1 MKQILLTAAFIF
13 TYSCTSNSSKTVKSK
28 PVIEDSKWVIDS
40 TLPKG
45 HIGRYGILP
54 NTYYSDAQVKKV
66 LEMNAL
72 GVDLFFP
79 NDTYDINLVFH
90 SSKGNKIVFDNT
102 TMKGRLYIIGS
113 DGALSED
120 IQLLGKLKVLD
131 KVFLRHA
138 QNIKLET
145 LKVISDSTNS
155 KRGTDNP
162 GVSIYAGVDTLILD
176 SLFIENP
183 TQNNQDHNKFS
194 AAALQVH
201 GWNNNP
207 KNISM
212 DYVHIKNSGRSAVYL
227 TGENHEIGTLIID
240 SFGGTEDTNM
250 AGLED
255 AIPGE
260 EKKYKALWINKCN
273 NCIIYDAKIE
283 SKLLNETVHL
293 ALELGDVSKPSSI
306 ESLQYVP
313 KNGELTIKESIPTN
327 VVVRSLNPINVK

>member
-1 MKQILLTAAFIF
+1 MKQILLTTAFIF
-13 TYSCTSNSSKTVKSK
+13 AYSCTSNSSKNVKSI

-72 GVDLFFP
+72 GVELFFP
-79 NDTYDINLVFH
+79 NDTYDINLVFD

-102 TMKGRLYIIGS
+102 TIKGRLYIIGS
-113 DGALSED
+113 DGALSKD

-145 LKVISDSTNS
+145 LKVISDPTNS

-207 KNISM
+207 KNISI
-212 DYVHIKNSGRSAVYL
+212 DYVYIKNSGRSAVYL

-255 AIPGE
+255 AIPGD

-273 NCIIYDAKIE
+273 NCIVYEAEIIQE
-283 SKLLNETVHL
+283 LNENTHHL
-293 ALELGDVSKPSSI
+293 AVGIGDTSKPSII
-306 ESLQYVP
+306 EQLSFVSD
-313 KNGELTIKESIPTN
+313 NGEVSVLERIPSNVIVRNTIH
-327 VVVRSLNPINVK
+327 LNAE

>member
-13 TYSCTSNSSKTVKSK
+13 AYSCTSNSSKTVKSS

-72 GVDLFFP
+72 GVELFFP
-79 NDTYDINLVFH
+79 NDIYDINLVFD

-102 TMKGRLYIIGS
+102 TIKGRLYIIGS

-260 EKKYKALWINKCN
+260 EKKYKILKN
-273 NCIIYDAKIE
+273 
-283 SKLLNETVHL
+283 LNL
-293 ALELGDVSKPSSI
+293 K
-306 ESLQYVP
+306 
-313 KNGELTIKESIPTN
+313 K
-327 VVVRSLNPINVK
+327 

>member
-13 TYSCTSNSSKTVKSK
+13 MYSCTSNSSKTVKSK

-102 TMKGRLYIIGS
+102 TIKGRLYIIGS

-120 IQLLGKLKVLD
+120 IQLLGTLKVLD

-273 NCIIYDAKIE
+273 NCIVYEAEIIQE
-283 SKLLNETVHL
+283 LNENTHHL
-293 ALELGDVSKPSSI
+293 AVGTGDTSKPSII
-306 ESLQYVP
+306 EQLSFVSD
-313 KNGELTIKESIPTN
+313 NGEVFVLERIPSNVIVRNTIH
-327 VVVRSLNPINVK
+327 LNAE